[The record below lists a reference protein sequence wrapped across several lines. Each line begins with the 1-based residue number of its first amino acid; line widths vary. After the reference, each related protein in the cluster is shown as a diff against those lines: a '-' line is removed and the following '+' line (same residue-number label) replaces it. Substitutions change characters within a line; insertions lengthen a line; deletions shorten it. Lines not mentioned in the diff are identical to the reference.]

1 MEQLILD
8 TAYQWFTTQGVQSFT
23 MDDIA
28 SRLGMSKKTL
38 YRYFVS
44 RQELVEKVANRL
56 SSDYEAAMVTVDE
69 KPVDSLRKLL
79 GYIGTVLNYCKKIN
93 PVFFTDLRRHYPVQW
108 VELNKSMENTIGL
121 RIIRTLETGI
131 QEGIFRGNL
140 HPQLVIAIWQQ
151 HLATDFEFASRLT
164 NDYSKD
170 EVFRQALYLFLYG
183 VVTPAAIPSLEEELS
198 SFTNNTHEQTQLHTH
213 Q

>member
-1 MEQLILD
+1 MEHLILD
-8 TAYQWFTTQGVQSFT
+8 TSYQWFTTQGVQSFT

-56 SSDYEAAMVTVDE
+56 SSDYETAMVAVDE

-93 PVFFTDLRRHYPVQW
+93 PVFFSDLRRHYPVQW
-108 VELNKSMENTIGL
+108 VELNKSMENTIGS
-121 RIIRTLETGI
+121 RIIKTLEAGI

-183 VVTPAAIPSLEEELS
+183 VVTPAAIPLLDEELS
-198 SFTNNTHEQTQLHTH
+198 AFTNNAHEQTHLQTNA
-213 Q
+213 

>member
-56 SSDYEAAMVTVDE
+56 ATDYEAAMVLVDE

-79 GYIGTVLNYCKKIN
+79 GYIGTVLNFCKKIN
-93 PVFFTDLRRHYPVQW
+93 PVFFSDLRRHYPVQYI
-108 VELNKSMENTIGL
+108 ELNKSMESTIGS
-121 RIIRTLETGI
+121 RIIRTLEAGI
-131 QEGIFRGNL
+131 QEGLFRGNL

-151 HLATDFEFASRLT
+151 HMATDFEFASQLT

-183 VVTPAAIPSLEEELS
+183 VATPAAIPLLEEELH
-198 SFTNNTHEQTQLHTH
+198 SFSHNNHEQTVIAHH
-213 Q
+213 

>member
-1 MEQLILD
+1 MEHLILD
-8 TAYQWFTTQGVQSFT
+8 TSYQWFTTQGVQSFT

-56 SSDYEAAMVTVDE
+56 SSDYEAAMVIVDE

-93 PVFFTDLRRHYPVQW
+93 PVFFSDLRRHYPVQW
-108 VELNKSMENTIGL
+108 VELNKSMENTIGS
-121 RIIRTLETGI
+121 RIIKTLEAGI

-183 VVTPAAIPSLEEELS
+183 VVTPAAIPLLEEELN
-198 SFTNNTHEQTQLHTH
+198 SFTNNVHEQTHLQTNA
-213 Q
+213 

>member
-1 MEQLILD
+1 
-8 TAYQWFTTQGVQSFT
+8 
-23 MDDIA
+23 
-28 SRLGMSKKTL
+28 
-38 YRYFVS
+38 
-44 RQELVEKVANRL
+44 
-56 SSDYEAAMVTVDE
+56 
-69 KPVDSLRKLL
+69 
-79 GYIGTVLNYCKKIN
+79 
-93 PVFFTDLRRHYPVQW
+93 
-108 VELNKSMENTIGL
+108 MENTIGL